1 MRVSVVPH
9 PGQSLKFVVQ
19 YLKCL
24 HVLLGEWCYLLLVLI
39 SIFLRTNDAELLFM
53 CLLTNCIFFSLL
65 QRLFKP
71 LVHFLGGTIVLLLSF
86 ESTLFWV
93 PALYQIFDE
102 LIFSPGL
109 WFVFHSFNGAFQRV
123 EGLNF
128 DEILFTIFFSFMDC
142 VFGIISKNLCLT

>member
-9 PGQSLKFVVQ
+9 PGQSLKF
-19 YLKCL
+19 L
-24 HVLLGEWCYLLLVLI
+24 HVLLGVWCYLIVVSI

-53 CLLTNCIFFSLL
+53 CLLTICIFSLL
-65 QRLFKP
+65 QRLFKS

-93 PALYQIFDE
+93 PVFYQLCDE
-102 LIFSPGL
+102 LIFSPSS
-109 WFVFHSFNGAFQRV
+109 WFVFHSFNGVYQRV

-142 VFGIISKNLCLT
+142 VLVSYLRNFA